1 MALSPLQINQY
12 ENAAISRA
20 NAQLGHFDATAT
32 SFVGFTTHLLHD
44 VFEILL
50 DSTIEQLEAYADLVA
65 NVSGSLAAYE
75 VRMVGND
82 AAFKERA
89 IQYIND
95 VITPS
100 FADPNSIGAVV
111 VEGPPETFT
120 PASFAFDPSKIEAA
134 RTAFTGVIVTDPPP
148 GGTFDDLLGTGNT
161 MTMANMV
168 ALVIA
173 KLKQDVKASYDKLA
187 TILKIGMQKLVVT
200 DGEVKTSLTW
210 HVDAT
215 DTDEIASQN
224 IDQSFDQRAVNW
236 NVSRVATRSTSLAGQ
251 LFGMTLGRARGAV
264 TTAGA
269 GGSRTR
275 TELKVQVVNE
285 KKTAVTHLNVDITES
300 VTVRFKSETFP
311 PFDPATVPAPVPAP
325 E

>member
-1 MALSPLQINQY
+1 MALTPIQINKL
-12 ENAAISRA
+12 EDAAIGRA
-20 NAQLGHFDATAT
+20 IASLSSFESTAN
-32 SFVGFTTHLLHD
+32 SFVDFTTHLLHD
-44 VFEILL
+44 VFKILL
-50 DSTIEQLEAYADLVA
+50 DATIEQLEAYADLVA

-75 VRMVGND
+75 VRMIGDD
-82 AAFKERA
+82 AAFKVRA

-95 VITPS
+95 VIRPS
-100 FADPNSIGAVV
+100 FGDTNSIGVEVV
-111 VEGPPETFT
+111 DEST
-120 PASFAFDPSKIEAA
+120 PASFTFDGDKVEAA
-134 RTAFTGVIVTDPPP
+134 RGAFTGVIVVTDPPP
-148 GGTFDDLLGTGNT
+148 DRTFDDLLGTGNT
-161 MTMANMV
+161 MTTENLI
-168 ALVIA
+168 ALCIA

-215 DTDEIASQN
+215 DSDEIASQN

-236 NVSRVATRSTSLAGQ
+236 NVSRVGTRSTSLAGQ
-251 LFGMTLGRARGAV
+251 LFGLTLGRTRGAV

-285 KKTAVTHLNVDITES
+285 KKTAVTNLDIDVTGS
-300 VTVRFKSETFP
+300 VMVRFKSETFP
-311 PFDPATVPAPVPAP
+311 PFDPATVPVTV
-325 E
+325 